1 MVQLFKKL
9 CFNNVQMKMMPL
21 YPGWIFSSP
30 LLKHW
35 CFHHW
40 RSNCYDNYAAKF
52 AKPLSRLPLQRQIL
66 LFDTASESSQFLSAF
81 RFCFRMTVTVFIW
94 LFKAKF
100 SFLMMVSWT
109 LLGDAPCT
117 VCSPAH
123 VVAPPTGFLR
133 RCAVKYCQVCY
144 FLVECSFPSHLNKSM
159 APNDS
164 CFVNKM
170 CFFTKKSLNLG
181 ELI

>member
-1 MVQLFKKL
+1 
-9 CFNNVQMKMMPL
+9 MKMMPL

-35 CFHHW
+35 CFHHR
-40 RSNCYDNYAAKF
+40 RSNCYDNYSAKF